1 MTKLRP
7 EFTFQTGSV
16 TVTHIN
22 RAKQLAGEKT
32 GLPMAFFHTN
42 LVNIYLKNMDKMI
55 IYNPFNLYLNNI
67 SAHKNASDYP
77 DTRAKRKERKKE
89 RKKER
94 RRGNQQRQKVF
105 SAGKSDMSSSS
116 EAEANPKEN
125 AREKRM
131 QDFLGDDDDE
141 STWSPPA
148 KVKKAQE
155 KRKKEEKT
163 QRTDRMTE
171 AFIDLFQ
178 VRRLIWSLADSDHMD
193 HMKVSKAWDEVLAS
207 LQDQFAQKVLDE
219 SGMGSVSKLKTR
231 YRTLREAFNK

>member
-1 MTKLRP
+1 
-7 EFTFQTGSV
+7 
-16 TVTHIN
+16 
-22 RAKQLAGEKT
+22 
-32 GLPMAFFHTN
+32 
-42 LVNIYLKNMDKMI
+42 MI

-163 QRTDRMTE
+163 QRTSPYPCRTRCLLLVECHLPQVVEVDQVLKVIQGSLGRIAEAIFHLLELRSLLRGKLYLKVTE
-171 AFIDLFQ
+171 NCHVIC
-178 VRRLIWSLADSDHMD
+178 
-193 HMKVSKAWDEVLAS
+193 
-207 LQDQFAQKVLDE
+207 
-219 SGMGSVSKLKTR
+219 
-231 YRTLREAFNK
+231 